1 MHPNTATNTSAIGQ
15 AQTQPAVRERL
26 IRLDE
31 VEQRT
36 GLKKSTI
43 YARMRLQPAQFP
55 RCVAIGCR
63 AVAWPESEID
73 AWVAARVATGGA
85 A

>member
-1 MHPNTATNTSAIGQ
+1 MHPNTADDTASNGQ
-15 AQTQPAVRERL
+15 LRQQRTRERL

-55 RCVAIGCR
+55 RCVAIGGR
-63 AVAWPESEID
+63 AVAWRESDID
-73 AWVAARVATGGA
+73 TWVAERVATGGA
-85 A
+85 V